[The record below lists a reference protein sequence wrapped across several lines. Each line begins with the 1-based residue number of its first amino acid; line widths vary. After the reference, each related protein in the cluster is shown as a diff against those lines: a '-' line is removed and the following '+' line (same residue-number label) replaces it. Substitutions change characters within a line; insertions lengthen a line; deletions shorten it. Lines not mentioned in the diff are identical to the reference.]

1 MRRLLTTAVVSL
13 VTAFAA
19 FALDNRIQ
27 DIDINVLLNKDGS
40 ARIVERW
47 RMYAGQG
54 TEMYLVRKNLGD
66 IRILNL
72 EVRDET
78 GRNFINEGEWDTS
91 RTMAQKAGRCGLIH
105 KTDGVEICWG
115 LGNYGDH
122 TFSVSY
128 LMKNAIK
135 SMDDSDCFHI
145 QLVSDGLSAPPEHV
159 KVRISSSE
167 GTPLTTENSQAW
179 GFGFNGRCDYLD
191 GGVTYESTEPFVYNS
206 SVISLIRFDKG
217 LFNPSSKLEG
227 QFQNKLDKAMKGAE
241 FAGDEESLVDKILN
255 VLIFFLSLGFII
267 FPLAFS
273 ENGFIRKRIERKKA
287 LGTKDLESIS
297 WSRDIPFDGDLEASD
312 YVLKKIGED
321 RKSNALASALILR
334 MIYKGELSVGR
345 DAKGKIQI
353 SFNDNKLSDEE
364 DATARGLYEMMVKA
378 SGSDRVLQD
387 KEFSRWS
394 KRNTTTVRNWFNGI
408 EGKGKGTL
416 TSKGWRNSSGKYTL
430 EGQQK
435 ARGLIGF
442 KKYLTDF
449 TLTSERAS
457 AEVSLWQDYL
467 VFGALLGVAEQ
478 VAKELKDINPQVF
491 EETMIYDYTTLSDVL
506 RTTRSL
512 GNAITTASAPPA
524 TSSGRGGFGGS
535 TSFGGGGGFSG
546 GGHGGGVR

>member
-159 KVRISSSE
+159 KVRISLSE